1 MRWTCCSQHGD
12 DAKVLAGGQSLVP
25 LMSFRLAK
33 PALLAGHQ
41 RVGWSWI
48 PSKAVDGRLKI
59 GALTRQC
66 ELLTRPLIADHC
78 PLMRAATEFIGHP
91 AIRNRGTVGGSVAH
105 ADPAAELPILLQ
117 VLDADIEVCSADS
130 RRTIPAGDFFMG
142 LLTTGMNPDELLT
155 GISIP
160 LPERGPGWGFHEV
173 ARRHGDFALVAAA
186 ALVTLDHRG
195 AVAKAAVA
203 LGGIADRP
211 LRVAAVEEALKGSCA
226 DPGSNRSRLAAG
238 RRLGHAHGRHPR
250 RRSLSRPSGTGSD
263 QTCHMRRR
271 GACPGFLIGKKFSNA
286 ATNTSLSPGADP
298 LHTSWDEDVPEEG
311 VLTEPGRRESSGGGG
326 EPQRFSRAHISF
338 PAFAGMMQRRGNDLL
353 RESAPVSIP
362 YSARRRGA
370 PHPKGR

>member
-1 MRWTCCSQHGD
+1 MKPPIFDYVTAESQEHALDVLRQHGD

-33 PALLAGHQ
+33 PALLLDINGLDGLDSVKAADGH
-41 RVGWSWI
+41 
-48 PSKAVDGRLKI
+48 LTI

-66 ELLTRPLIADHC
+66 ELLTRPLIADRC

-186 ALVTLDHRG
+186 ALVTLDDRG

-211 LRVAAVEEALKGSCA
+211 LRVAAVEEALKGSA
-226 DPGSNRSRLAAG
+226 PTPEAIEAASRLVGGLVTPMGDIHAG
-238 RRLGHAHGRHPR
+238 EAYRAHLG
-250 RRSLSRPSGTGSD
+250 
-263 QTCHMRRR
+263 Q
-271 GACPGFLIGKKFSNA
+271 
-286 ATNTSLSPGADP
+286 
-298 LHTSWDEDVPEEG
+298 
-311 VLTEPGRRESSGGGG
+311 VLTK
-326 EPQRFSRAHISF
+326 RAIRD
-338 PAFAGMMQRRGNDLL
+338 AVERAR
-353 RESAPVSIP
+353 VS
-362 YSARRRGA
+362 
-370 PHPKGR
+370 